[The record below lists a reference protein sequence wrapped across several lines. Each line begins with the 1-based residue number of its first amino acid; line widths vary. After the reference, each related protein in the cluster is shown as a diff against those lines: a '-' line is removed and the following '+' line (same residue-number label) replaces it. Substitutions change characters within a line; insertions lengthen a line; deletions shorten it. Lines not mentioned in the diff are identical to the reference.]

1 MFIPT
6 VFVLMCVYSWEYI
19 LMTKKQSKK
28 VVIENLLKN
37 FLIIF
42 KNCVITSGAIKS
54 VVEWMHHWWSDSV
67 SGVDL
72 LS

>member
-6 VFVLMCVYSWEYI
+6 VFVLCMYIHEYI
-19 LMTKKQSKK
+19 PMTNKQIKE
-28 VVIENLLKN
+28 VVLENLLKF

-42 KNCVITSGAIKS
+42 KNCGITSGAIKS
-54 VVEWMHHWWSDSV
+54 VVEWMNQWWSDWV
-67 SGVDL
+67 SGMDL